1 MADKKKSRTMSDAL
15 FGGKGSYKGGPSY
28 KKAMERRKRKEE
40 IEQAKKEMADF
51 YKNKDKPAKVKKNK
65 PKKQKDSPT
74 VKMKGVKLD
83 RERGDSSK
91 KLKPKTMT
99 AEERKAA
106 GRTKQ
111 SRRDLRDPTL
121 MGRRQAGRS
130 FPTFEEGQKQSAYSR
145 KFGGSDKLLGG
156 ISIPAIAKAK
166 PAFTEVERPPKTTID
181 GKRLMKAGGRIRMDG
196 TAKPR

>member
-1 MADKKKSRTMSDAL
+1 MGKSLKDIYQKESASERLERKRREKREA
-15 FGGKGSYKGGPSY
+15 
-28 KKAMERRKRKEE
+28 KKAEERKRG
-40 IEQAKKEMADF
+40 
-51 YKNKDKPAKVKKNK
+51 N
-65 PKKQKDSPT
+65 
-74 VKMKGVKLD
+74 MKGVKLD
-83 RERGDSSK
+83 RERKNGSK
-91 KLKPKTMT
+91 KIKAKTMT

-145 KFGGSDKLLGG
+145 KFGGSNKLLGG

-166 PAFTEVERPPKTTID
+166 PAFTEVEKPPKTTID